1 VRARVGLAAAAQ
13 QQVGGAGGPDK
24 LDRERAPAALG
35 FADLLLCC
43 CRHRFDRQSPQ
54 WPLVGIFAQRGKGR
68 PDRLGLSVCRLLA
81 VDELTVTVQ
90 ALDAIDGAPVL
101 DLKPYMSEFAP
112 RSRVTQPALSRELMA
127 GCWDASSA
135 TGPCLPDMTKET
147 TSLLTPRFPWSGQP
161 GLTQRRDHLRHD
173 AQHRAAGIPVDG
185 RPGTPGSS
193 ASDLTPRCF
202 APSVPAVQRCVVP
215 DRVSP

>member
-1 VRARVGLAAAAQ
+1 
-13 QQVGGAGGPDK
+13 
-24 LDRERAPAALG
+24 LG
-35 FADLLLCC
+35 FADLLMCC

-112 RSRVTQPALSRELMA
+112 RSRVTQPAWSRELMA

-147 TSLLTPRFPWSGQP
+147 TSLLTRGSRGA
-161 GLTQRRDHLRHD
+161 GSRD
-173 AQHRAAGIPVDG
+173 
-185 RPGTPGSS
+185 
-193 ASDLTPRCF
+193 
-202 APSVPAVQRCVVP
+202 
-215 DRVSP
+215 

>member
-1 VRARVGLAAAAQ
+1 MTRRRGVRDPRLVLRSVL
-13 QQVGGAGGPDK
+13 VGGRGGVPGGPLGGPGDG
-24 LDRERAPAALG
+24 DREAALTCGRVSAWQLRPNSRSVGPAARTGATVSVRPRLWG
-35 FADLLLCC
+35 SPTCCCAC

-68 PDRLGLSVCRLLA
+68 PGRLGLSVCRLLA

-112 RSRVTQPALSRELMA
+112 RSRLTQPAWSRELMA

-147 TSLLTPRFPWSGQP
+147 TSLLTRGSRGA
-161 GLTQRRDHLRHD
+161 GSRD
-173 AQHRAAGIPVDG
+173 
-185 RPGTPGSS
+185 
-193 ASDLTPRCF
+193 
-202 APSVPAVQRCVVP
+202 
-215 DRVSP
+215 